1 MRRMLIITLVAALFS
16 GAAALAQPEANTV
29 ITVVAH
35 DSFAYSQSVIDAFT
49 EQTGIGVE
57 VIRLGDAGSLVNQS
71 ILSRSNPLGDVL
83 FGVDNTFLSRAL
95 DADIFIPY
103 TSPEIARVQPD
114 LRLPDEDRVTPIT
127 FGDVCLNYDA
137 AFFAEMGLDLP
148 QALIDLT
155 RPDYRGLLAVQNP
168 ALSSPGLAFLL
179 LTAAVFGEE
188 GEYTYLDFWADLVEN
203 DVYVSPDWTDAYYSQ
218 FSGSQG
224 SSGTRPLVVSYASSP
239 PAEVYFLD
247 ERPSTAPTG
256 AIVAEGTCFRQIEYA
271 GILQGS
277 DQVAEAG
284 LFIDFL
290 LSRTFQEDMPLTM
303 FVFPVVVDAELPDV
317 FVEYAQ
323 IAASPVSLDPA
334 LIEDRREQWIEAWTE
349 TVLRSGG

>member
-1 MRRMLIITLVAALFS
+1 MKKLSVITVLLALLG
-16 GAAALAQPEANTV
+16 GAAVAQPTSGTV
-29 ITVVAH
+29 ITVIAH
-35 DSFAYSQSVIDAFT
+35 DSFAYSESVMDAFT

-103 TSPEIARVQPD
+103 RSPEIERVIPG
-114 LRLPDEDRVTPIT
+114 LRPSDDDRVTPIT

-137 AFFAEMGLDLP
+137 AFFAETGLDLP
-148 QALIDLT
+148 QNLADLT
-155 RPDYRGLLAVQNP
+155 QPEYRSLLAVQNP

-179 LTAAVFGEE
+179 LTVAVFGEE
-188 GEYTYLDFWADLVEN
+188 SEYTYLDFWADLVEN
-203 DVYVSPDWTDAYYSQ
+203 DVYVSPDWTDAYYNQ

-224 SSGTRPLVVSYASSP
+224 SPGTRPLVVSYASSP

-247 ERPSTAPTG
+247 ERPETAPTG
-256 AIVAEGTCFRQIEYA
+256 AIVAPQMCFRQIEYA
-271 GILQGS
+271 GILNGS

-323 IAASPVSLDPA
+323 IAEDPVRLDPA